1 MESGNS
7 PQTEKALAMSEQPST
22 TVSARPT
29 GIRWLVLALACTTSW
44 LLYLHRYS
52 WGVIKPEVKSEF
64 GFSDTQ
70 LGWLDSAFNL
80 SYALFQVP
88 GGLLG
93 DLLGPAIVLPV
104 IIFAW
109 SGCVAGTAMVGQ
121 PWSFAAVRTLFG
133 LTQAGAYS
141 NISKVTRSWFPLSV
155 RTTAQG
161 LIGSFSGRAGGASAA
176 LVVGTLLLGWMQ
188 MEWRAAMWW
197 LALAGIGFAAAFRL
211 LFTDSPAG
219 HPWTNSAEQA
229 LVDGE
234 EPVQTPASGAA
245 PRLDLSRPALGNLAM
260 LMLHGVASAGAD
272 MLYVYW
278 IPLFLSEAKGFD
290 PVQMGIFASLPLWG
304 GAAGGAFA
312 GVLNDR
318 LIRLRG
324 RKFARKAVGLTGK
337 VLASIL
343 VLISLDLE
351 DGRLIMVLLAGAKF
365 LTDWSQPTVWGTITD
380 IAGPVSGRIFGAV
393 NMAGSLGAFVAGPVL
408 GWIKQRLG
416 WSILFQTIAGA
427 YVFAGLCWLAIDA
440 TRKVFTVGTT
450 LGTAPSSGSNP

>member
-1 MESGNS
+1 MTESPS
-7 PQTEKALAMSEQPST
+7 PPEGPT
-22 TVSARPT
+22 ARPT
-29 GIRWLVLALACTTSW
+29 GIRWLVLALACVTSW
-44 LLYLHRYS
+44 FLYLHRYS

-93 DLLGPAIVLPV
+93 DLLGPALVLPV

-121 PWSFAAVRTLFG
+121 AWSFAAVRTLFG

-141 NISKVTRSWFPLSV
+141 NLSKVTRSWFPLSV

-176 LVVGTLLLGWMQ
+176 LVVGTLLLGWLQ
-188 MEWRAAMWW
+188 MGWQAAMWW
-197 LALAGIGFAAAFRL
+197 LALAGICFAVAFRI
-211 LFTDSPAG
+211 LFTDTPAG
-219 HPWTNSAEQA
+219 HPWANSAEQA
-229 LVDGE
+229 LMDRE
-234 EPVQTPASGAA
+234 EPVQPPASGAA
-245 PRLDLSRPALGNLAM
+245 LRLDRSGPALANLAM

-312 GVLNDR
+312 GLLNDR

-337 VLASIL
+337 VLASVL

-380 IAGPVSGRIFGAV
+380 ISGPASGRVFGAV
-393 NMAGSLGAFVAGPVL
+393 NMAGSVGAFVSGPVL

-440 TRKVFTVGTT
+440 TRKVFTVGTN
-450 LGTAPSSGSNP
+450 PSSGPNP

>member
-1 MESGNS
+1 
-7 PQTEKALAMSEQPST
+7 MSEPPPQPISA
-22 TVSARPT
+22 ARPT
-29 GIRWLVLALACTTSW
+29 GIRWLVLALACVTSW

-70 LGWLDSAFNL
+70 LGWLDSAFNF

-121 PWSFAAVRTLFG
+121 SWSFAAVRTLFG

-176 LVVGTLLLGWMQ
+176 LVVGTLLLGWLQ

-197 LALAGIGFAAAFRL
+197 LALAGICFAVAFRL

-219 HPWTNSAEQA
+219 HPWANSAEQA

-318 LIRLRG
+318 LIRFRG

-343 VLISLDLE
+343 VLISLDVE

-380 IAGPVSGRIFGAV
+380 IAGPLSGRVFGAV
-393 NMAGSLGAFVAGPVL
+393 NMAGSVGAFVSGPLL

-440 TRKVFTVGTT
+440 TRKVFTME
-450 LGTAPSSGSNP
+450 TAPPSEPNS

>member
-1 MESGNS
+1 MLFSGRS
-7 PQTEKALAMSEQPST
+7 PFA
-22 TVSARPT
+22 
-29 GIRWLVLALACTTSW
+29 
-44 LLYLHRYS
+44 
-52 WGVIKPEVKSEF
+52 
-64 GFSDTQ
+64 
-70 LGWLDSAFNL
+70 
-80 SYALFQVP
+80 P
-88 GGLLG
+88 GT
-93 DLLGPAIVLPV
+93 
-104 IIFAW
+104 
-109 SGCVAGTAMVGQ
+109 AGTAVTATAYLVLCDSLTTGA
-121 PWSFAAVRTLFG
+121 WIVLLAV
-133 LTQAGAYS
+133 
-141 NISKVTRSWFPLSV
+141 
-155 RTTAQG
+155 TTAV
-161 LIGSFSGRAGGASAA
+161 A
-176 LVVGTLLLGWMQ
+176 
-188 MEWRAAMWW
+188 
-197 LALAGIGFAAAFRL
+197 
-211 LFTDSPAG
+211 
-219 HPWTNSAEQA
+219 
-229 LVDGE
+229 
-234 EPVQTPASGAA
+234 
-245 PRLDLSRPALGNLAM
+245 
-260 LMLHGVASAGAD
+260 VASAGAD

-312 GVLNDR
+312 GFLNDR
-318 LIRLRG
+318 LIRIRG

-416 WSILFQTIAGA
+416 WSVLFQTIAGA

-450 LGTAPSSGSNP
+450 PSSEPNP

>member
-1 MESGNS
+1 
-7 PQTEKALAMSEQPST
+7 MSEQPT
-22 TVSARPT
+22 PAARPT
-29 GIRWLVLALACTTSW
+29 GIRWLVLALACVTSW

-121 PWSFAAVRTLFG
+121 AWSFAGVRTLFG

-197 LALAGIGFAAAFRL
+197 LALAGICFAVAFRL

-219 HPWTNSAEQA
+219 HPWANAAEQA

-234 EPVQTPASGAA
+234 EPVRTPASGGA

-304 GAAGGAFA
+304 
-312 GVLNDR
+312 
-318 LIRLRG
+318 
-324 RKFARKAVGLTGK
+324 KFARKAVGLTGK

-343 VLISLDLE
+343 VLISLDVE

-380 IAGPVSGRIFGAV
+380 IAGPLSGRVFGAV
-393 NMAGSLGAFVAGPVL
+393 NMAGSVGAFLAGPLL

-440 TRKVFTVGTT
+440 TRKVFAME
-450 LGTAPSSGSNP
+450 TAPPSEPNS

>member
-1 MESGNS
+1 MQRETGLF
-7 PQTEKALAMSEQPST
+7 QGEKALAMSEQPPANGVPS
-22 TVSARPT
+22 VRPT
-29 GIRWLVLALACTTSW
+29 GIRWLVLALACLTSW

-93 DLLGPAIVLPV
+93 DWLGPAIVLPV

-109 SGCVAGTAMVGQ
+109 SGCVAGTALVGQ
-121 PWSFAAVRTLFG
+121 SWSFFTVRTLFG

-176 LVVGTLLLGWMQ
+176 LVVGTLLLGWLQ
-188 MEWRAAMWW
+188 MDWRAAMGW
-197 LALAGIGFAAAFRL
+197 LALAGICFAVAFRL
-211 LFTDSPAG
+211 LFTDTPSS
-219 HPWTNSAEQA
+219 HPWANSAEQA
-229 LVDGE
+229 LVDKE
-234 EPVQTPASGAA
+234 EPDRTPASGAQ
-245 PRLDLSRPALGNLAM
+245 PRLDLSRPALANLAM

-312 GVLNDR
+312 GLLNDR
-318 LIRLRG
+318 LIRFKG

-337 VLASIL
+337 VLASVL

-380 IAGPVSGRIFGAV
+380 IAGPASGRVFGAV
-393 NMAGSLGAFVAGPVL
+393 NMAGSVGAFVSGPVL

-440 TRKVFTVGTT
+440 TRKVFTVGT
-450 LGTAPSSGSNP
+450 APSSGPNP

>member
-1 MESGNS
+1 
-7 PQTEKALAMSEQPST
+7 MSESPSPPEAPT
-22 TVSARPT
+22 ARPT
-29 GIRWLVLALACTTSW
+29 GIRWLVLALACLTSW

-52 WGVIKPEVKSEF
+52 WGVIKAEVKSEF

-93 DLLGPAIVLPV
+93 DLVGPAIVLPV
-104 IIFAW
+104 IILAW

-121 PWSFAAVRTLFG
+121 AWSFAAVRTLFG

-141 NISKVTRSWFPLSV
+141 NLSKVTRSWFPASV

-176 LVVGTLLLGWMQ
+176 LIVGSLLLGWLQ
-188 MEWRAAMWW
+188 MEWRAAMLW
-197 LALAGIGFAAAFRL
+197 LALAGICFAVAFRL
-211 LFTDSPAG
+211 LFTDSPAS
-219 HPWTNSAEQA
+219 HPWANSAEQA
-229 LVDGE
+229 LLDGE
-234 EPVQTPASGAA
+234 EPAQPPAPGAA
-245 PRLDLSRPALGNLAM
+245 PRLDRSRPALANLAM

-278 IPLFLSEAKGFD
+278 IPLFLREAKGFD
-290 PVQMGIFASLPLWG
+290 PIQMGIFASLPLWG

-312 GVLNDR
+312 GLLNDW

-380 IAGPVSGRIFGAV
+380 IAGPASGRVFGAV
-393 NMAGSLGAFVAGPVL
+393 NMAGSVGAFVSGPVL

-416 WSILFQTIAGA
+416 WPILFQTIAGA
-427 YVFAGLCWLAIDA
+427 YVFAGLCWLGIDA
-440 TRKVFTVGTT
+440 TRKVFTI
-450 LGTAPSSGSNP
+450 GTAPSSGPNP

>member
-1 MESGNS
+1 
-7 PQTEKALAMSEQPST
+7 MSEQPPATGDPST
-22 TVSARPT
+22 RPT
-29 GIRWLVLALACTTSW
+29 GIRWLVLALACVTSW

-93 DLLGPAIVLPV
+93 DWLGPAIVLPV

-121 PWSFAAVRTLFG
+121 AWSFFAVRTLFG

-141 NISKVTRSWFPLSV
+141 NISKVTRSWFPMSV

-176 LVVGTLLLGWMQ
+176 LVVGTLLLGWLQ

-197 LALAGIGFAAAFRL
+197 LALAGICFAVALRL
-211 LFTDSPAG
+211 LFTDTPAG
-219 HPWTNSAEQA
+219 HPWANSAEQA

-234 EPVQTPASGAA
+234 EPDQAPASGAA
-245 PRLDLSRPALGNLAM
+245 ARLDLNRPALANLAM

-312 GVLNDR
+312 GLLNDR
-318 LIRLRG
+318 LIRLKG
-324 RKFARKAVGLTGK
+324 RKLARKAVGLTGK

-380 IAGPVSGRIFGAV
+380 IAGPASGRVFGAV
-393 NMAGSLGAFVAGPVL
+393 NMAGSVGAFVAGPVL

-427 YVFAGLCWLAIDA
+427 YLFAGLCWLAIDA
-440 TRKVFTVGTT
+440 TRKVFMVGTT
-450 LGTAPSSGSNP
+450 LGTAPSSGPNP